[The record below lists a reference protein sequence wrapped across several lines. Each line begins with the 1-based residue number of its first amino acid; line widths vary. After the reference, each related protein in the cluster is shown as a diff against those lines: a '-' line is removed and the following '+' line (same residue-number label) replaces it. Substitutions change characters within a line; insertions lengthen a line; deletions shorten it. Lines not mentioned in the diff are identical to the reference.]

1 MDDGVFNI
9 KHISMKSK
17 VFFGVVLLVLTA
29 VACHKKD
36 AVEPS
41 KKDLLCAVTWKYYQ
55 YYINYSQSNTQLV
68 YSIYK
73 QNNSQ
78 DLSKARIKYNLDG
91 TYSDIDAAGTRTSG
105 TYKLNADQTVIELS
119 ANNTITTIRLAVIDP
134 KNFQWTSMDVNTVGI
149 MIPE

>member
-1 MDDGVFNI
+1 MN
-9 KHISMKSK
+9 MKSK
-17 VFFGVVLLVLTA
+17 IFFSVVFLVFTA
-29 VACHKKD
+29 IACHKKD
-36 AVEPS
+36 SDVVPS
-41 KKDLLCAVTWKYYQ
+41 KKEMLCGVTWKYFQ

-78 DLSKARIKYNLDG
+78 DLSKARMKFNLDG
-91 TYSDIDAAGTRTSG
+91 TYTEIDAAGASKSG
-105 TYKLNADQTVIELS
+105 TYTLNADETVITQTS
-119 ANNTITTIRLAVIDP
+119 NNTTTTIRLAAIDS